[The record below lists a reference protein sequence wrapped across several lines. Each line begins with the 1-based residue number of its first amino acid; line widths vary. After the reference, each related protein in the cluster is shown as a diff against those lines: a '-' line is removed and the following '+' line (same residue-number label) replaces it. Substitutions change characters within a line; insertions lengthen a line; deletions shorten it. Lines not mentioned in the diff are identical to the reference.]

1 MNILYVTNHRQIAA
15 INGGFISDYLN
26 DLTFHGLFELF
37 GNSVVD
43 TTPIISLYKEY
54 EKHIDRR
61 LLWGGMTSFWLIE
74 KDSVDRENLEDKIK
88 NNYYDLVIYGN
99 IRRCRDYYHLVSS
112 CYPDNKIVVIDG
124 NDDQGIDPMFSKHL
138 YFKRELVVDHKNIL
152 PITFS
157 YPSMHLAE
165 PTTIKPQKWATVVP
179 GDKSTYV
186 FDNETDYFNDYR
198 NSFFGKTMKKAGWDC
213 MRHYEIMGNYCL
225 PSFDNIENCPE
236 KTLYN
241 FPKKLISDA
250 TLLSKDLDINNYY
263 PLLDEVFDYFKNNL
277 TTKSVAKDLLE
288 RIL

>member
-1 MNILYVTNHRQIAA
+1 
-15 INGGFISDYLN
+15 
-26 DLTFHGLFELF
+26 
-37 GNSVVD
+37 
-43 TTPIISLYKEY
+43 
-54 EKHIDRR
+54 
-61 LLWGGMTSFWLIE
+61 
-74 KDSVDRENLEDKIK
+74 
-88 NNYYDLVIYGN
+88 
-99 IRRCRDYYHLVSS
+99 
-112 CYPDNKIVVIDG
+112 
-124 NDDQGIDPMFSKHL
+124 
-138 YFKRELVVDHKNIL
+138 
-152 PITFS
+152 
-157 YPSMHLAE
+157 MHLAE